1 MYVNYQLDKVS
12 KTQTA
17 EYIGQTQ
24 DGKVVFVKDF
34 SGKKFP
40 LKRSQVMKI
49 YDPDTGKDV
58 KV

>member
-34 SGKKFP
+34 SGKKMA
-40 LKRSQVMKI
+40 LKKSQVTKI

-58 KV
+58 KI